1 MKDFIEVDALDRE
14 ECLDFV
20 GKSSERAHS
29 KRSDLPH
36 LPAGWQERFQ
46 EIIALNRQYQDA
58 GLLLLHCGLRPVELL
73 KGVKVRR
80 TPEGISVH
88 IQGGKVRETAGQPW
102 RSFVLDPETLPES
115 FVHRVQINGEITVS
129 ADPEL
134 LRAYLYRL
142 SDRVFLQGKYRP
154 QGAREKSFVLSAYT
168 FRHSVVTALRDS
180 GWDTKSIAAVIG
192 ESSAQTVS
200 LYGTRSRVGS
210 CSPQKSSIMKNSV
223 QAARPVRG
231 VDMKGLH
238 EMLSRKANT
247 VKKKAHLHPR
257 LSP

>member
-14 ECLDFV
+14 ECLDFA

-46 EIIALNRQYQDA
+46 EIIALSRQYQDA
-58 GLLLLHCGLRPVELL
+58 GLLLLQCGLRPVELA
-73 KGVKVRR
+73 KGVRLRATAV
-80 TPEGISVH
+80 GIEVH
-88 IQGGKVRETAGQPW
+88 ILGGKTRETAGQPW
-102 RSFVLDPETLPES
+102 RSFVLDPEALPES
-115 FVHRVQINGEITVS
+115 FVDRVQINGEITVS

-134 LRAYLYRL
+134 LRAYLHRL

-154 QGAREKSFVLSAYT
+154 QGARKKSFVLSAYT

-180 GWDTKSIAAVIG
+180 GWDTESIAATIG
-192 ESSAQTVS
+192 EFSAQTVAC
-200 LYGTRSRVGS
+200 YGTRSRVGS
-210 CSPQKSSIMKNSV
+210 LSPRKTAIMNDSV

-231 VDMKGLH
+231 VDMDGLRKV
-238 EMLSRKANT
+238 LSRTAT
-247 VKKKAHLHPR
+247 PVKKKAHLHPR
-257 LSP
+257 LGP